1 MVMIATSLLVISIGM
16 IDLAC
21 RYYRRIK
28 HLVQQVEHSVHSVA
42 EEQSH
47 SHGSWHLIQTIVGS
61 LKPLVLVAD
70 VEDFSGTVKIPHQ
83 LRHLQEEY
91 RAYEEEK
98 ITNNL
103 DHLGH
108 HLIDRPALNAAVG
121 DSRIELVCS
130 AAPQ

>member
-1 MVMIATSLLVISIGM
+1 MIATSLLVISIEI
-16 IDLAC
+16 IDLIY

-28 HLVQQVEHSVHSVA
+28 HLVQQVEHSVRSVA

-98 ITNNL
+98 IVNNL

-130 AAPQ
+130 APPH